1 MHLKK
6 TFKLTNKQ
14 VNNYFNFIKT
24 VNYLN
29 INKYKNLNLF
39 YKALNFLQLVI
50 QQNGKVLFI
59 LPTHRKY
66 NVVNKYFSLVL
77 KKYQH
82 YYLIPNIKNQTKP
95 GFLTNYIFSKNKNF
109 IKKKPD
115 LIFIINSSKNN
126 NIFYNNLLKECALL
140 NIPIINIIDHYN
152 INTHITYPIISKIF
166 FKNIIFFYFL
176 ISTIL
181 NIKKN

>member
-39 YKALNFLQLVI
+39 YKALNFLQLII

-66 NVVNKYFSLVL
+66 NSVNKYFSLVL

-82 YYLIPNIKNQTKP
+82 
-95 GFLTNYIFSKNKNF
+95 
-109 IKKKPD
+109 
-115 LIFIINSSKNN
+115 
-126 NIFYNNLLKECALL
+126 
-140 NIPIINIIDHYN
+140 
-152 INTHITYPIISKIF
+152 
-166 FKNIIFFYFL
+166 
-176 ISTIL
+176 
-181 NIKKN
+181 